1 MYYEILNTLQTA
13 IFGEVQLEAWQQ
25 SFLAIASISIITIF
39 FIALAKLI
47 FGAFRMVFKWW
58 A

>member
-25 SFLAIASISIITIF
+25 SFLAIASILIITIF
-39 FIALAKLI
+39 FHCACKTN
-47 FGAFRMVFKWW
+47 FRRFSYGL
-58 A
+58 